1 MDLQFASVW
10 EAVADHVPDRD
21 AIVQGARRMTYREF
35 DEAAARFASALEGV
49 GVEPDG
55 KVALYL
61 YNCPEY
67 LVAQHGAFKCSAV
80 AVNVN
85 YRYLDEELEYLL
97 DNSEAQVLVFHSSL
111 GDRVARVRDKL
122 PKLRM
127 LVEVDDGGGSVVEG
141 AIGFDDVI
149 AANAVQPR
157 RERSGQDVYMLYTG
171 GTTGMPKGVM
181 YRQRDFVRGNI
192 YAQFVVM
199 GLTPPEAIGDIAPML
214 EQISSLGPIVSV
226 PCCPLMHGTGMWVS
240 GMRALVS
247 GGTVVLLEARTYDA
261 HEMWEAVERELVTE
275 IVIVGDAFARPM
287 LLALQERAVGGRPYE
302 TASVRLIV
310 SSGAIWS
317 AEIKEGL
324 SAHVS
329 ADLFDA
335 LGSTEGGSY
344 GATMANR
351 ETTAQTAHFALV
363 PGTRV
368 VTEDGLEVTPGSG
381 ERGLLASQTTA
392 FGYFKDPEKTARTF
406 LQLGGGSYVMTG
418 DWATVE
424 SDGTIALLGRG
435 SNCINSGGEKI
446 FPEEVEEALKRH
458 PDVDD
463 CLVVGLPDERFG
475 QQVVAVVGSSRP
487 DPPSGD
493 DLRVWLRSSL
503 SGYKIPKSVLVLEH
517 VRRAP
522 NGKADYPWA
531 RTTAAANLEPMP

>member
-1 MDLQFASVW
+1 MELHFASVW
-10 EAVADHVPDRD
+10 EAVADLVPEHA

-35 DEAAARFASALEGV
+35 DDAAARFASALERVGV
-49 GVEPDG
+49 GSDG
-55 KVALYL
+55 KVALFL

-85 YRYLDEELEYLL
+85 YRYLDEELAYLL
-97 DNSEAQVLVFHSSL
+97 DNSEAEVLVYHSSL
-111 GDRVARVRDKL
+111 GDRVAKVRDQL
-122 PKLRM
+122 PGLRL

-141 AIGFDDVI
+141 ALGFEAVI
-149 AANAVQPR
+149 AAHPPQPR
-157 RERSGQDVYMLYTG
+157 RERSGEDVYMLFTG
-171 GTTGMPKGVM
+171 GTTGLPKGVM
-181 YRQRDFVRGNI
+181 YRQRDFVGGNI
-192 YAQFVVM
+192 YAQFVAM
-199 GLTPPEAIGDIAPML
+199 GLAPPATIEDIAPML
-214 EQISSLGPIVSV
+214 GQISSFGPIVSV

-247 GGTVVLLEARTYDA
+247 GGTVVLLEGRTFDA
-261 HEMWEAVERELVTE
+261 HEMWEAVERELITE

-287 LLALQERAVGGRPYE
+287 LRALQEGAATGRPYE
-302 TASVRLIV
+302 TASVRMIV

-317 AEIKEGL
+317 AEIKDAL
-324 SAHVS
+324 STHLS
-329 ADLFDA
+329 ADLYDA
-335 LGSTEGGSY
+335 LGSTEGGGY
-344 GATMANR
+344 GATMAR
-351 ETTAQTAHFALV
+351 RGRSAQTAHFALV

-368 VTEDGLEVTPGSG
+368 VTEDGHEVTPGSG
-381 ERGLLASQTTA
+381 ERGLLASETTA

-406 LQLGGGSYVMTG
+406 VQLDGRNYAMTG

-424 SDGTIALLGRG
+424 SDGTITLLGRG

-446 FPEEVEEALKRH
+446 FPEEVEEAMKRH

-463 CLVVGLPDERFG
+463 CLVVGLPDQRFG

-487 DPPSGD
+487 EPPNGD

-503 SGYKIPKSVLVLEH
+503 SGYKIPKSVLVLDS

-531 RTTAAANLEPMP
+531 RTTAAASLERQP